1 MKSLLN
7 FIRATITGGLL
18 FLLPMVLLIIIFG
31 KALNILHK
39 VSIPISEKLPTI
51 IFGLDGSN
59 LVAIALLILICFLSG
74 LLFRSKYVRKWV
86 KKLEDD
92 VLIHIPGYILI
103 KSITADAIGEKS
115 DDDMVPILIHEDDS
129 WNLAF
134 LVEKGGKFST
144 VFIPDAPRHDAG
156 EVKIIPTEHIE
167 KLDISVHKFTQSIKA
182 YGKGSSK
189 WVKQTE

>member
-1 MKSLLN
+1 MKSFLS
-7 FIRATITGGLL
+7 FIKTTITGGVL
-18 FLLPMVLLIIIFG
+18 FLLPVVLLIIIFG
-31 KALNILHK
+31 KALNILRK
-39 VSIPISEKLPTI
+39 LSAPISEKLPTI

-74 LLFRSKYVRKWV
+74 LLFRSKFVRKWI

-92 VLIHIPGYILI
+92 VLIHLPGYVLI
-103 KSITADAIGEKS
+103 KSITAGAMGEKS
-115 DDDMVPILIHEDDS
+115 DDDMLPVLIRDDET

-134 LVEKGGKFST
+134 LVEKGEKFST

-156 EVKIIPTEHIE
+156 EVKIIPTNRIE
-167 KLDISVHKFTQSIKA
+167 KLDISVNKFTQSIKT

-189 WVKQTE
+189 WVK

>member
-1 MKSLLN
+1 MKSFLS
-7 FIRATITGGLL
+7 FIRTTITGGVL
-18 FLLPMVLLIIIFG
+18 FLLPVVLLIMIFG

-39 VSIPISEKLPTI
+39 LSTPISEKLPTI

-59 LVAIALLILICFLSG
+59 LVAIAILILICFLSG
-74 LLFRSKYVRKWV
+74 LLFRSRFVRKWI

-92 VLIHIPGYILI
+92 LLIHIPGYVLI
-103 KSITADAIGEKS
+103 KSITADAMGEKS
-115 DDDMVPILIHEDDS
+115 EDDMVPILIHEDDS
-129 WNLAF
+129 WNMAF
-134 LVEKGGKFST
+134 LVEKGEKFST

-156 EVKIIPTEHIE
+156 EVKIIPTERIE

-189 WVKQTE
+189 WIK